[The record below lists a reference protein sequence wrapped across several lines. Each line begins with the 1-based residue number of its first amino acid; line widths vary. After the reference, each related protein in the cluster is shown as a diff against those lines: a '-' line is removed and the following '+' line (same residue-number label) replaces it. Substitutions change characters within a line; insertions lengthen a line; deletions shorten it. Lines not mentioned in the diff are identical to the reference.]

1 MSTSYPKRT
10 SIMKLFSSAK
20 QLKRA
25 MKPLISL
32 LLVFASHC
40 EFTDLNRE
48 LKLAVIQ
55 NCTSKRLRRYALR
68 EDDMTID
75 KILAKARALE
85 NSEKQAKGMEDTAAQ
100 STATPSETIRHVG
113 RSQHSPGQFRNLTL
127 QRTSTQC
134 CQCGLS
140 WPHTKNPCPA
150 SVVNGI
156 ISPKCA

>member
-10 SIMKLFSSAK
+10 SIMKATQKSDETIDQFVTRLRKLAD
-20 QLKRA
+20 
-25 MKPLISL
+25 
-32 LLVFASHC
+32 HC

-85 NSEKQAKGMEDTAAQ
+85 NSE
-100 STATPSETIRHVG
+100 
-113 RSQHSPGQFRNLTL
+113 
-127 QRTSTQC
+127 
-134 CQCGLS
+134 
-140 WPHTKNPCPA
+140 
-150 SVVNGI
+150 
-156 ISPKCA
+156 